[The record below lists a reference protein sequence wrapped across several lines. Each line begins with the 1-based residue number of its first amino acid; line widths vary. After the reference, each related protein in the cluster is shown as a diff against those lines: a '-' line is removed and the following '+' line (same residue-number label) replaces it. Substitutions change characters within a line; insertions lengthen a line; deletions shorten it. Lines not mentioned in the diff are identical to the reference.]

1 MTTSWKWSRRV
12 AHRGVAAALAMGAMF
27 LGAMTSGPA
36 FAEKELVVALKTNLN
51 NLDPVKMTIGPEY
64 NYAHA
69 VFDGLTYID
78 PNMVVQP
85 DLAESWEVSDDLRT
99 WTFHLRQGVKFHN
112 GREMEAEDVV
122 ATLNR
127 VLDPENG
134 SRMRVNL
141 AIVEAIEAVDKY
153 TVRFTLNTPY
163 SGLDAMLADY
173 QGRITPRE
181 ANDQLS
187 TNPIGTGPF
196 KFVEFLPNDRL
207 VLEKNPDYWR
217 EGQPKVDR
225 VVFRIIPEF
234 ASSIAALENGE
245 VHLVSDLPSEEIDKL
260 GGSTTAHASE
270 VTSGTWYAYV
280 MRNDIPPFNDVRVRQ
295 AVFKLIDKPTIAEIT
310 ALGHGTPTQTPVPP
324 SHPAYNSDLA
334 MSAPDVE
341 GAKALL
347 AEAGYADGMEL
358 VLWTPKSPV
367 FERFAVAFRDAVKA
381 GGLDVEVRAVPDDQF
396 FDEVEG
402 KEPLTTTNF
411 FGRPTP
417 DTMLYSWF
425 HSTGSWNGNLWKF
438 SDAEVDQLLDQ
449 ARQVKSVDEQ
459 YAIYKKVQG
468 ILVDRGPGPV
478 VLVLNYADGVHNS
491 VTGYQASPRQ
501 WMNLREVDLP

>member
-1 MTTSWKWSRRV
+1 MASDSKLWPLFSRRAV
-12 AHRGVAAALAMGAMF
+12 LLSASGAALSLSVAKGSAASA
-27 LGAMTSGPA
+27 G
-36 FAEKELVVALKTNLN
+36 KELVIALKTNLN

-64 NYAHA
+64 NYALA
-69 VFDGLTYID
+69 VFDGLTHID
-78 PNMVVQP
+78 RDMVVQP
-85 DLAESWEVSDDLRT
+85 DLAESWDVSDDLT
-99 WTFHLRQGVKFHN
+99 SWTFHLREGVRFHN
-112 GREMEAEDVV
+112 GRELEAEDVV
-122 ATLNR
+122 ATMQR

-141 AIVEAIEAVDKY
+141 SIVEKVEAIDPR
-153 TVRFTLNTPY
+153 TIRFTLNTPY

-181 ANDQLS
+181 ANSELS

-207 VLEKNPDYWR
+207 VLEKNPDYWQAG
-217 EGQPKVDR
+217 EPKVDR
-225 VVFRIIPEF
+225 LVFRVIPEF

-245 VHLVSDLPSEEIDKL
+245 IQLVSDLPSEEIDKL
-260 GGSTTAHASE
+260 ADSATARADE

-295 AVFKLIDKPTIAEIT
+295 AMFKLIDKPTITEIT
-310 ALGHGTPTQTPVPP
+310 ALGHGTPTLTPIPP

-334 MSAPDVE
+334 IGAPDVE
-341 GAKALL
+341 GARALL
-347 AEAGYADGMEL
+347 AEAGYGDGLDL

-367 FERFAVAFRDAVKA
+367 FERFAVALRDVVKA
-381 GGLDVEVRAVPDDQF
+381 GGVNIEVRSVPDDQF
-396 FDEVEG
+396 FDEIEG
-402 KEPLTTTNF
+402 KEPFTTTNF

-425 HSTGSWNGNLWKF
+425 HSTGSWNANLWKF
-438 SDAEVDQLLDQ
+438 SDPEVDELLDQ
-449 ARQVKSVDEQ
+449 ARQVKAVEEQ
-459 YAIYKKVQG
+459 YALYRKVQE
-468 ILVDRGPGPV
+468 ILIDRGPGPV

-491 VTGYQASPRQ
+491 VVNYHASPRQ
-501 WMNLREVDLP
+501 WMDFREVDI